1 MSSIVYYQDII
12 KILLNKQ
19 NYKNIYNKIHLS
31 INIIINIIDSIL
43 SSYLFYDLIVFI
55 HTYILIK
62 CLLTIDKYIYKS
74 NNVNIIFI
82 TVLFINIYISF
93 LNILKY
99 VRIFR

>member
-55 HTYILIK
+55 HTYILFK

-74 NNVNIIFI
+74 NYVNIIFI